1 MDRLHDK
8 IRYFATDWALSK
20 TEFTA
25 TAAAALWSVALL
37 QWHLEGI
44 TTGRQVEGNGEKSEW
59 VVGEHGNGMEGR
71 QAATAAMDSE
81 EGKACCVYLTFTQ
94 LQKCVWM

>member
-71 QAATAAMDSE
+71 QAGSDSGNGLLKKE
-81 EGKACCVYLTFTQ
+81 RLAVFT
-94 LQKCVWM
+94 

>member
-25 TAAAALWSVALL
+25 TAAAALCSVALL

-71 QAATAAMDSE
+71 QAGSDSGNGLLKKE
-81 EGKACCVYLTFTQ
+81 RLAVFT
-94 LQKCVWM
+94 